1 MNKFSQTL
9 EQKYPIHGPIGSKG
23 EKDVNILFKKAG
35 SKTVHHPRSFKHQVP
50 GNDLEI
56 DSTKVDVKTNIQPNG
71 NFAIE
76 VGGKGWLLSKTK
88 KSPYI
93 IHYNRFDEKTMI
105 VYPRKDMQ
113 IFILTGL
120 LNNTL
125 RIVKDK
131 KGNDLTWM
139 SIKNLPDFVTILN

>member
-56 DSTKVDVKTNIQPNG
+56 DSTKVDVKTN
-71 NFAIE
+71 
-76 VGGKGWLLSKTK
+76 
-88 KSPYI
+88 
-93 IHYNRFDEKTMI
+93 
-105 VYPRKDMQ
+105 
-113 IFILTGL
+113 
-120 LNNTL
+120 
-125 RIVKDK
+125 
-131 KGNDLTWM
+131 
-139 SIKNLPDFVTILN
+139 